1 MSGRREGLIYMNYLF
16 IADGFEEIEAVT
28 TIDLLRRAAVE
39 LTTVS
44 VTGSLRVRGAH
55 HIFVEA
61 DRLYE
66 DVDFSDAHML
76 ILPGGGV
83 MLGDYPDFCELLR
96 RHNAADKPIAA
107 ICAAP
112 AVLGKLGIL
121 EGKQAT
127 CYPGFEPA
135 LGESYVGGLVV
146 ESKNIITAKGPG
158 LSSDFAFCLIEKLCG
173 ADVADEVY
181 DAAQY

>member
-1 MSGRREGLIYMNYLF
+1 MNYIFL
-16 IADGFEEIEAVT
+16 DNGFEEIEAIT
-28 TIDLLRRAAVE
+28 TIDLLRRANIA

-44 VTGSLRVRGAH
+44 VTGNSLVKGAH
-55 HIFVEA
+55 SISVQA
-61 DRLYE
+61 DALIE
-66 DVDFSDAHML
+66 QTDFADAEML
-76 ILPGGGV
+76 ILPGGATK
-83 MLGDYPDFCELLR
+83 LGDCKALCDLLLA
-96 RHNAADKPIAA
+96 HNEQDKLIAA

-112 AVLGKLGIL
+112 SVLGTLGIL

-127 CYPGFEPA
+127 CYPGFESY

-158 LSSDFAFCLIEKLCG
+158 LSADFAFCIIEKLVG
-173 ADVADEVY
+173 AEVADQVY

>member
-1 MSGRREGLIYMNYLF
+1 MNYLF
-16 IADGFEEIEAVT
+16 LDNGFEEIEAVT
-28 TIDLLRRAAVE
+28 SIDLLRRASVA

-44 VTGSLRVRGAH
+44 MTGQLPVKGAH
-55 HIFVEA
+55 GIIVNA
-61 DRLYE
+61 DVLFSQQSFE
-66 DVDFSDAHML
+66 DAEML
-76 ILPGGGV
+76 ILPGGGA
-83 MLGDYPDFCELLR
+83 MLGEHENLCQLLIS
-96 RHNAADKPIAA
+96 HNAQNKPIAA

-127 CYPGFEPA
+127 CYPGFEHA

-158 LSSDFAFCLIEKLCG
+158 LSSDFAFCLIEKICG
-173 ADVADEVY
+173 AQVADQVY
-181 DAAQY
+181 DTAQY